1 MPATHRIET
10 AVYNPGSLDDFI
22 KALRSIGFIVTQ
34 ERNVIDNVEYSH
46 YAKWPNAS
54 FDDGIYFY
62 YTAEHTEIVDEQ
74 ERHYNSSITGRIS
87 KFRNV
92 GFTINGRQQHSEN
105 TSYSY
110 KIPYVLSTDGGVIIK
125 GLGYFEETNS
135 QTQRTYATSG
145 PLLFI
150 LPSTEIDSGWDF
162 GVNFFTHVYQGST
175 CVSYLYESIGRTFYT
190 TAYQGGWCDGGKNIF
205 SPMITYYNGTDTD
218 WITSCLYTFISH
230 RLFKAISYGE
240 LQTAVGSMGS
250 IFKDSD
256 NNEYFVTGGGQ
267 QTPNIYAIKL

>member
-34 ERNVIDNVEYSH
+34 ERNVIDNVEYSY

-74 ERHYNSSITGRIS
+74 ERHYNSTIAGRIS
-87 KFRNV
+87 KFING
-92 GFTINGRQQHSEN
+92 GFAINGRQQHSEN
-105 TSYSY
+105 ISYSY
-110 KIPYVLSTDGGVIIK
+110 KIPYVLSTDGGVIINS
-125 GLGYFEETNS
+125 LGYFEETNS
-135 QTQRTYATSG
+135 QTQRTYVTHG
-145 PLLFI
+145 TKMFI

-162 GVNFFTHVYQGST
+162 GVNFYTHIYQGST
-175 CVSYLYESIGRTFYT
+175 CISYLYENIGDSYYT
-190 TAYQGGWCDGGKNIF
+190 NEYQGGWCDGSKNIF
-205 SPMITYYNGTDTD
+205 SPMVTLYVGYDTD
-218 WITSCLYTFISH
+218 WITSHLYTFMSH
-230 RLFKAISYGE
+230 RLFKPISYGE
-240 LQTAVGSMGS
+240 LQTAIGSMGS

-256 NNEYFVTGGGQ
+256 NNEYFVVGNGQ
-267 QTPNIYAIKL
+267 QNKNIYAIKL